1 MKGVGYPQFY
11 LSGDVVEFPPSWKSK
26 NNSFGSLAHTYIKN
40 CVDNLERM
48 CNTTFKQ
55 ANVPMNPLY
64 HPETDTTRL
73 CSPSEHSKHRSLIGS
88 ANWMITLGQFDIN
101 YAVNT
106 LAQYCVAPHVGHLE
120 ELQRIFGYLKLHP
133 RGMLLIDLSEQFCRQ

>member
-1 MKGVGYPQFY
+1 ME
-11 LSGDVVEFPPSWKSK
+11 DK
-26 NNSFGSLAHTYIKN
+26 NVSFGLSAHTYIKN
-40 CVDNLERM
+40 CVENLERM

-55 ANVPMNPLY
+55 ANIPMNPLY

-73 CSPSEHSKHRSLIGS
+73 CSPSEHSKFRSLIGS
-88 ANWMITLGQFDIN
+88 ANWMITLGRFDIN

-106 LAQYCVAPHVGHLE
+106 LAQYCVSPRVGHLE

>member
-1 MKGVGYPQFY
+1 MSPLVSQLTPT
-11 LSGDVVEFPPSWKSK
+11 L
-26 NNSFGSLAHTYIKN
+26 KN

-64 HPETDTTRL
+64 HPETDTTKL
-73 CSPSEHSKHRSLIGS
+73 CSPSEHSKYRSLIGS
-88 ANWMITLGQFDIN
+88 ANWMITLGRFDIN

-106 LAQYCVAPHVGHLE
+106 LAQYCVAPQTTSTRYATH
-120 ELQRIFGYLKLHP
+120 
-133 RGMLLIDLSEQFCRQ
+133 